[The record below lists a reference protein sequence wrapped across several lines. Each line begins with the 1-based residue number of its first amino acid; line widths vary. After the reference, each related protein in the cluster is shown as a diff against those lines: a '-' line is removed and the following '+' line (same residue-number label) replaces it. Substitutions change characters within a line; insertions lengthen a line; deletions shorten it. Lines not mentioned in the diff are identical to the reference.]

1 LFKGTVNVI
10 VSDSL
15 LKDKLAWF
23 TTVLFKPLSIRMIS
37 MFIWAIIRIIS
48 MFIWAI
54 IKMISMFIWAIIR
67 MISMFIWAIIRM
79 ISMFIWAKK
88 DDIHVY
94 LSNNKDDIHVYLSNN
109 KDDIHV
115 YLSKNKDDIR
125 GMMVSY
131 LYAQLAVL
139 YTYNCLPIL
148 IYYRLGQNLL
158 IINKYAERSQYSW
171 WPIQIGL
178 AYIITL
184 FTITSLDDIHVFL

>member
-1 LFKGTVNVI
+1 
-10 VSDSL
+10 
-15 LKDKLAWF
+15 
-23 TTVLFKPLSIRMIS
+23 
-37 MFIWAIIRIIS
+37 MFIVYLS
-48 MFIWAI
+48 NN
-54 IKMISMFIWAIIR
+54 
-67 MISMFIWAIIRM
+67 
-79 ISMFIWAKK
+79 K

-115 YLSKNKDDIR
+115 HLSKNKDDIR
-125 GMMVSY
+125 GMIVSY
-131 LYAQLAVL
+131 LCAQLAVL
-139 YTYNCLPIL
+139 YTYNCLLIL

-184 FTITSLDDIHVFL
+184 FTITSLISVHHHSIHYNLVGWYPCFSIKANSGIPMIFSTLLIRGGFKWYRFGSNMPLLELRLT